1 MTIYIHMEPRET
13 LNSQSNLDNK
23 QDIKLNQ
30 FQTILQSYN
39 NEDNVVLT

>member
-1 MTIYIHMEPRET
+1 MEPQET